1 MINHVLDF
9 ISFFAVQI
17 YDLSG
22 LNVFQAL
29 ISQLLNAMINHVFR
43 SFSAVQIYDLS
54 GVNVFQTSVVCV
66 TAMSTESCLD
76 TNSSNI
82 CLNESYWQW
91 CRCSETW
98 QKFVLPWPHLLPLLL
113 LKRLSI
119 YIDPQRFVKEAGYR
133 ERYLYINWSTLHR
146 KRSLISP
153 TLIQLSLLDGLK
165 KLTGE
170 LISIPGG
177 L

>member
-82 CLNESYWQW
+82 CLNESY
-91 CRCSETW
+91 
-98 QKFVLPWPHLLPLLL
+98 
-113 LKRLSI
+113 
-119 YIDPQRFVKEAGYR
+119 
-133 ERYLYINWSTLHR
+133 
-146 KRSLISP
+146 
-153 TLIQLSLLDGLK
+153 
-165 KLTGE
+165 
-170 LISIPGG
+170 
-177 L
+177 